1 MKALT
6 SSLSLI
12 IVIILPVIFVFS
24 FLFLPRGS
32 ILTRVIKNVKKNN
45 NNKQICIAP
54 LGRNFR
60 GTGYQSIESIALKVS
75 K

>member
-1 MKALT
+1 MAMKALT

-32 ILTRVIKNVKKNN
+32 ILTRVIKNVKKITTIN
-45 NNKQICIAP
+45 
-54 LGRNFR
+54 RF
-60 GTGYQSIESIALKVS
+60 V
-75 K
+75 